1 MHAPLPSGY
10 AHKCVDWFESNRE
23 FLLNIALGGATM
35 THIVVIQ
42 KPGAKDKI
50 KSIESFIKAHGTIIQ
65 SKLVLVDAWRIGQH
79 YKEFMGK
86 AFFPAM
92 ISYWT
97 GSIVKVWEVE
107 LSTPLKQFRTL
118 VGDAK
123 PSFNT
128 FRHSLMGDRINSIK
142 EEFGVVDNG
151 IHTSDSPEAGAR
163 EVELWFGTPKL
174 ASIYDVDYQVYLNR
188 VHASLFSY
196 LEQGAS
202 AFGAFLQFAGGTH
215 NGLGLASAKAD
226 LDYRVLVPDTSSLE
240 QVFNY
245 LSSTVPCLK
254 WDKEGTDPKT
264 GARYI
269 KGEVQFQNGKAD
281 VAVVPFNEYHGK
293 IAGAHLA
300 TLMSPEFLADARA
313 RKSTALAQGKSEY
326 KAVKAA
332 ISDEIRELVGV
343 G

>member
-1 MHAPLPSGY
+1 
-10 AHKCVDWFESNRE
+10 
-23 FLLNIALGGATM
+23 M
-35 THIVVIQ
+35 TKIVVIQ
-42 KPGAKDKI
+42 KPGAEDKI
-50 KSIESFIKAHGTIIQ
+50 SSIESFIKAHGTIIQ

-97 GSIVKVWEVE
+97 GSKVKVWEVK
-107 LSTPLKQFRTL
+107 LSTPLEQFRTL

-123 PSFNT
+123 APFGT
-128 FRHSLMGDRINSIK
+128 FRHSLMGDRIEGIK

-151 IHTSDSPEAGAR
+151 IHTSDSPEAGIR
-163 EVELWFGTPKL
+163 EIELWFGTPKL
-174 ASIYDVDYQVYLNR
+174 ASIYDADYQVYLNG
-188 VHASLFSY
+188 VHTSLFSC
-196 LEQGAS
+196 LEEGAS

-226 LDYRVLVPDTSSLE
+226 LDYRVLVPDTSTLE
-240 QVFNY
+240 QVFDY
-245 LSSTVPCLK
+245 LSSTVPGLK
-254 WDKEGTDPKT
+254 WDKEGNDPKT

-269 KGEVQFQNGKAD
+269 KGEVEFFNGKAD
-281 VAVVPFNEYHGK
+281 VAVVPFSEYHGK

-300 TLMSPEFLADARA
+300 TLMTPEFLADARA
-313 RKSTALAQGKSEY
+313 RKSAALAQGKSEY
-326 KAVKAA
+326 KAVKAT

>member
-1 MHAPLPSGY
+1 
-10 AHKCVDWFESNRE
+10 
-23 FLLNIALGGATM
+23 M
-35 THIVVIQ
+35 TRIVVIQ
-42 KPGAKDKI
+42 KPGAEDRITSI
-50 KSIESFIKAHGTIIQ
+50 KSFIKTHGTVVR

-97 GSIVKVWEVE
+97 GKTVRVWEIN
-107 LSTPLKQFRTL
+107 LSTPLDQFRGL

-123 PSFNT
+123 APSGT
-128 FRHSLMGDRINSIK
+128 FRHSLMGDRIEGIK
-142 EEFGVVDNG
+142 AEFGVVDNG
-151 IHTSDSPEAGAR
+151 IHTSDSIEAGAR
-163 EVELWFGTPKL
+163 EMELWFNTPKL
-174 ASIYDVDYQVYLNR
+174 ASIYDADYQVYLNQ
-188 VHASLFSY
+188 VHASLFSF

-245 LSSTVPCLK
+245 LSSSVPGLK

-269 KGEVQFQNGKAD
+269 KGEVQFLNGKAD
-281 VAVVPFNEYHGK
+281 VAVVPFSEYHGK

-300 TLMSPEFLADARA
+300 TLMTPEFLADARA
-313 RKSTALAQGKSEY
+313 RKTAALAQGKSEY

>member
-1 MHAPLPSGY
+1 
-10 AHKCVDWFESNRE
+10 
-23 FLLNIALGGATM
+23 M
-35 THIVVIQ
+35 TKIVVIQ
-42 KPGAKDKI
+42 KPGAHDRVN
-50 KSIESFIKAHGTIIQ
+50 SIESFIKAHGTIIQ

-97 GSIVKVWEVE
+97 GHVVRVWEVK
-107 LSTPLKQFRTL
+107 LSTPLDQFRGL

-123 PSFNT
+123 ALFGT
-128 FRHSLMGDRINSIK
+128 FRHSLMGDKIEGIR

-151 IHTSDSPEAGAR
+151 IHTSDSASAGAR
-163 EVELWFGTPKL
+163 EIELWFGTPKL
-174 ASIYDVDYQVYLNR
+174 ASIYDADYQVYLNQ

-196 LEQGAS
+196 LEEGAS

-226 LDYRVLVPDTSSLE
+226 LDYRVLVLDTSPLE
-240 QVFNY
+240 QVFEY
-245 LSSTVPCLK
+245 LSSTVPGLK

-269 KGEVQFQNGKAD
+269 KGEVEFLNGKAD
-281 VAVVPFNEYHGK
+281 VAVVPFSEYHEK

-313 RKSTALAQGKSEY
+313 RKSAALAQGKSEY